1 MEIRYAKEE
10 EIESIKEIWSYC
22 FNDTESFMKYYF
34 NDKYKSENTVVALD
48 EGKIISS
55 LQLNQYKL
63 LLNSKVYNTS
73 YVVGVS
79 TLPEGR
85 GAGYMNKVMK
95 FTLNELYKKGQLVSI
110 LMPID
115 YRLYRRFGYEHCYD
129 QIEYTINTDDLKN
142 FKSSG
147 KMIKSNLS
155 QIDDLIQIDRTFLN
169 EVNGNVLKDEH
180 YYENLF
186 KEIQSEDGF
195 LYIHEGNEKDGYI
208 VYFLQEDKMFV
219 RELFYK
225 NIDALKSML
234 KFIYNHNTQCKI
246 VTISTPTID
255 KIRFILDN
263 PKDSDIKIKPFMMGR
278 VINVKKFIEDI
289 DIENDI
295 NSSFNLLIEDKFID
309 ENNGLFKISIQNK
322 KVSVEQ
328 LDKKGAEKPQED
340 FDIKL
345 DINTLTQLSF
355 SYIDVNEAIFL
366 NDIKDV
372 SEETLETLN
381 CIFSKKNN
389 YINEYIS
396 VSYTHLTLPT
406 ILLV

>member
-10 EIESIKEIWSYC
+10 EIESIKDIWSYC

-289 DIENDI
+289 DIEKDI

-309 ENNGLFKISIQNK
+309 ENNGLFKIFIQNK

-389 YINEYIS
+389 YINEYI
-396 VSYTHLTLPT
+396 
-406 ILLV
+406 

>member
-10 EIESIKEIWSYC
+10 EIESIKDIWSYC

-289 DIENDI
+289 DIEKDI

-389 YINEYIS
+389 YIN
-396 VSYTHLTLPT
+396 
-406 ILLV
+406 

>member
-10 EIESIKEIWSYC
+10 DIESIKEIWSYC

-389 YINEYIS
+389 YINEYI
-396 VSYTHLTLPT
+396 
-406 ILLV
+406 

>member
-10 EIESIKEIWSYC
+10 EIESIKDIWSYC

-55 LQLNQYKL
+55 FQLNQYKL

-289 DIENDI
+289 DIEKDI

-389 YINEYIS
+389 YINEYI
-396 VSYTHLTLPT
+396 
-406 ILLV
+406 

>member
-289 DIENDI
+289 DIEKDI

-309 ENNGLFKISIQNK
+309 ENNGLYKISIQNK

-389 YINEYIS
+389 YINEYI
-396 VSYTHLTLPT
+396 
-406 ILLV
+406 

>member
-389 YINEYIS
+389 YINA
-396 VSYTHLTLPT
+396 VSYTHLT
-406 ILLV
+406 

>member
-10 EIESIKEIWSYC
+10 EIESIKDIWSYC

-389 YINEYIS
+389 YINEYI
-396 VSYTHLTLPT
+396 
-406 ILLV
+406 

>member
-147 KMIKSNLS
+147 KMIKSDLS
-155 QIDDLIQIDRTFLN
+155 QIDDLIRIDRTFLN

-208 VYFLQEDKMFV
+208 VYFLQEGKMFV

-278 VINVKKFIEDI
+278 IINVKKFIEDI
-289 DIENDI
+289 DIEKDI

-381 CIFSKKNN
+381 CIFSKKK
-389 YINEYIS
+389 YLYK
-396 VSYTHLTLPT
+396 
-406 ILLV
+406 

>member
-10 EIESIKEIWSYC
+10 EIESIKDIWSYC

-289 DIENDI
+289 DIEKDI

-366 NDIKDV
+366 NDIKDI

-389 YINEYIS
+389 YINEYI
-396 VSYTHLTLPT
+396 
-406 ILLV
+406 

>member
-263 PKDSDIKIKPFMMGR
+263 SKDSDIKIKPFMMGR

-289 DIENDI
+289 DIEKDI

-366 NDIKDV
+366 NDIKNV

-389 YINEYIS
+389 YINEYI
-396 VSYTHLTLPT
+396 
-406 ILLV
+406 

>member
-155 QIDDLIQIDRTFLN
+155 QIDDLIRIDRTFLN

-289 DIENDI
+289 DIEKDI

-381 CIFSKKNN
+381 CIFS
-389 YINEYIS
+389 
-396 VSYTHLTLPT
+396 
-406 ILLV
+406 

>member
-328 LDKKGAEKPQED
+328 LDKKGAENPQED

-389 YINEYIS
+389 YINEYI
-396 VSYTHLTLPT
+396 
-406 ILLV
+406 

>member
-10 EIESIKEIWSYC
+10 EIESIKDIWSYC

-381 CIFSKKNN
+381 
-389 YINEYIS
+389 
-396 VSYTHLTLPT
+396 
-406 ILLV
+406 

>member
-10 EIESIKEIWSYC
+10 DIESIKEIWSYC

-63 LLNSKVYNTS
+63 LLNNKVYNTS

-85 GAGYMNKVMK
+85 GTGYMSKVIK

-155 QIDDLIQIDRTFLN
+155 QIDDLIRIDRAFLN

-180 YYENLF
+180 YYKNLF

-208 VYFLQEDKMFV
+208 VYFINEDKMFV

-234 KFIYNHNTQCKI
+234 K
-246 VTISTPTID
+246 
-255 KIRFILDN
+255 
-263 PKDSDIKIKPFMMGR
+263 
-278 VINVKKFIEDI
+278 
-289 DIENDI
+289 
-295 NSSFNLLIEDKFID
+295 
-309 ENNGLFKISIQNK
+309 
-322 KVSVEQ
+322 
-328 LDKKGAEKPQED
+328 
-340 FDIKL
+340 
-345 DINTLTQLSF
+345 
-355 SYIDVNEAIFL
+355 
-366 NDIKDV
+366 
-372 SEETLETLN
+372 
-381 CIFSKKNN
+381 
-389 YINEYIS
+389 
-396 VSYTHLTLPT
+396 
-406 ILLV
+406 

>member
-10 EIESIKEIWSYC
+10 EIESIKDIWSYC

-389 YINEYIS
+389 YINEY
-396 VSYTHLTLPT
+396 
-406 ILLV
+406 

>member
-289 DIENDI
+289 DIEKDI

-309 ENNGLFKISIQNK
+309 ENNGLFKIYIQNK

-389 YINEYIS
+389 YINEYI
-396 VSYTHLTLPT
+396 
-406 ILLV
+406 

>member
-10 EIESIKEIWSYC
+10 EIESIKDIWSYC

-289 DIENDI
+289 DIEKDI

-372 SEETLETLN
+372 SEETLET
-381 CIFSKKNN
+381 
-389 YINEYIS
+389 
-396 VSYTHLTLPT
+396 
-406 ILLV
+406 

>member
-34 NDKYKSENTVVALD
+34 KDKYKSENTVVALD

-289 DIENDI
+289 DIEKDI

-389 YINEYIS
+389 YINEYI
-396 VSYTHLTLPT
+396 
-406 ILLV
+406 

>member
-63 LLNSKVYNTS
+63 LLNSKIYNTS

-289 DIENDI
+289 DIEKDI

-309 ENNGLFKISIQNK
+309 ENNGLFKIYIQNK

-389 YINEYIS
+389 YINEYI
-396 VSYTHLTLPT
+396 
-406 ILLV
+406 

>member
-85 GAGYMNKVMK
+85 GTGYMSKVMK

-155 QIDDLIQIDRTFLN
+155 QIDDLIRIDRAFLN

-289 DIENDI
+289 DIEKDI

-389 YINEYIS
+389 YINEYI
-396 VSYTHLTLPT
+396 
-406 ILLV
+406 

>member
-381 CIFSKKNN
+381 CIFS
-389 YINEYIS
+389 
-396 VSYTHLTLPT
+396 
-406 ILLV
+406 

>member
-147 KMIKSNLS
+147 KMIKFDLS
-155 QIDDLIQIDRTFLN
+155 QIDDLIRIDRTFLN

-208 VYFLQEDKMFV
+208 VYFLQEGKMFV

-278 VINVKKFIEDI
+278 IINVKKFIEDI
-289 DIENDI
+289 DIEKDI

-381 CIFSKKNN
+381 CIFSKK
-389 YINEYIS
+389 IPI
-396 VSYTHLTLPT
+396 
-406 ILLV
+406 

>member
-129 QIEYTINTDDLKN
+129 QIEYTINTADLKN

-155 QIDDLIQIDRTFLN
+155 QIDDLIQIDRIFLN

-208 VYFLQEDKMFV
+208 VYFLQEGKMFV

-278 VINVKKFIEDI
+278 IINVKKFIEDI
-289 DIENDI
+289 DIEKDI

-328 LDKKGAEKPQED
+328 LDKKDAEKPQED

-355 SYIDVNEAIFL
+355 SYMDVNEAIFL

-389 YINEYIS
+389 YINEYI
-396 VSYTHLTLPT
+396 
-406 ILLV
+406 

>member
-147 KMIKSNLS
+147 KMIKSNFS

-225 NIDALKSML
+225 DIDALKSML

-289 DIENDI
+289 DIEKDI

-389 YINEYIS
+389 YINEYI
-396 VSYTHLTLPT
+396 
-406 ILLV
+406 

>member
-55 LQLNQYKL
+55 LQLSQYKL

-85 GAGYMNKVMK
+85 GTGYMSKVMK

-155 QIDDLIQIDRTFLN
+155 QIDDLIRIDRAFLN

-208 VYFLQEDKMFV
+208 VYFLQEGKMFV

-278 VINVKKFIEDI
+278 IINVKKFIEDI
-289 DIENDI
+289 DIEKDI

-328 LDKKGAEKPQED
+328 LDKKDAEKPQED

-355 SYIDVNEAIFL
+355 SYMDVNEAVFL

-389 YINEYIS
+389 YINEYI
-396 VSYTHLTLPT
+396 
-406 ILLV
+406 

>member
-147 KMIKSNLS
+147 KMIKFDLS
-155 QIDDLIQIDRTFLN
+155 QIDDLIRIDRTFLN

-208 VYFLQEDKMFV
+208 VYFLQEGKMFV

-278 VINVKKFIEDI
+278 IINVKKFIEDI
-289 DIENDI
+289 DIEKDI

-381 CIFSKKNN
+381 CIFFKKNT
-389 YINEYIS
+389 YINEYI
-396 VSYTHLTLPT
+396 
-406 ILLV
+406 

>member
-289 DIENDI
+289 DIEKDI

-381 CIFSKKNN
+381 CIFSKKNT
-389 YINEYIS
+389 YI
-396 VSYTHLTLPT
+396 
-406 ILLV
+406 

>member
-10 EIESIKEIWSYC
+10 EIESIKDIWSYC

-208 VYFLQEDKMFV
+208 VYFLQEYKMFV

-289 DIENDI
+289 DIEKDI

-389 YINEYIS
+389 YINEYI
-396 VSYTHLTLPT
+396 
-406 ILLV
+406 

>member
-129 QIEYTINTDDLKN
+129 QIGYTINTDDLKN

-263 PKDSDIKIKPFMMGR
+263 PKDSHIKIKPFMMGR

-389 YINEYIS
+389 YINEYI
-396 VSYTHLTLPT
+396 
-406 ILLV
+406 

>member
-85 GAGYMNKVMK
+85 GAGYMNKAMK

-289 DIENDI
+289 DIEKDI

-389 YINEYIS
+389 YINEYI
-396 VSYTHLTLPT
+396 
-406 ILLV
+406 

>member
-147 KMIKSNLS
+147 KMIKSDLS
-155 QIDDLIQIDRTFLN
+155 QIDDLIRIDRTFLN

-208 VYFLQEDKMFV
+208 VYFLQEGKMFV

-263 PKDSDIKIKPFMMGR
+263 PKDSDIKIKTFMMGR
-278 VINVKKFIEDI
+278 IINVKKFIEDL
-289 DIENDI
+289 DIEKDI

-372 SEETLETLN
+372 SEETLE
-381 CIFSKKNN
+381 
-389 YINEYIS
+389 
-396 VSYTHLTLPT
+396 
-406 ILLV
+406 

>member
-147 KMIKSNLS
+147 KMIKSDLS
-155 QIDDLIQIDRTFLN
+155 QIDDLIRIDRTFLN

-208 VYFLQEDKMFV
+208 VYFLQEGKMFV

-278 VINVKKFIEDI
+278 IINVKKFIEDI
-289 DIENDI
+289 DIEKDI

-381 CIFSKKNN
+381 
-389 YINEYIS
+389 
-396 VSYTHLTLPT
+396 
-406 ILLV
+406 

>member
-289 DIENDI
+289 DVEKDI

-389 YINEYIS
+389 YINEYI
-396 VSYTHLTLPT
+396 
-406 ILLV
+406 

>member
-208 VYFLQEDKMFV
+208 VYFLQEDKLFV

-289 DIENDI
+289 DIEKDI

-309 ENNGLFKISIQNK
+309 ENNGLFKIYIQNK

-389 YINEYIS
+389 YINEYI
-396 VSYTHLTLPT
+396 
-406 ILLV
+406 

>member
-34 NDKYKSENTVVALD
+34 NDKYKSENNVVALD

-389 YINEYIS
+389 YINEYI
-396 VSYTHLTLPT
+396 
-406 ILLV
+406 

>member
-10 EIESIKEIWSYC
+10 EIESIKDIWSYC

-289 DIENDI
+289 DIEKDI

-381 CIFSKKNN
+381 CIFSKKN
-389 YINEYIS
+389 
-396 VSYTHLTLPT
+396 
-406 ILLV
+406 

>member
-10 EIESIKEIWSYC
+10 EIESIKDIWSYC

-289 DIENDI
+289 DIEKDI

-381 CIFSKKNN
+381 C
-389 YINEYIS
+389 
-396 VSYTHLTLPT
+396 
-406 ILLV
+406 

>member
-208 VYFLQEDKMFV
+208 VYFLQEDKLFV

-289 DIENDI
+289 DIEKDI

-309 ENNGLFKISIQNK
+309 ENNGLFKIYIQNK

-381 CIFSKKNN
+381 CIFS
-389 YINEYIS
+389 
-396 VSYTHLTLPT
+396 
-406 ILLV
+406 